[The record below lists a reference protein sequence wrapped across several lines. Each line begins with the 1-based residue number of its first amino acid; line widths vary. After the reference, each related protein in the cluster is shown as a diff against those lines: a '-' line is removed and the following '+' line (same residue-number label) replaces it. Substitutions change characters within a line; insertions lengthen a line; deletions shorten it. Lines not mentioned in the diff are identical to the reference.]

1 MEYEGTPR
9 WRTTRLTHLFLLF
22 CLSLFSRQ
30 IGTPTQSVEV
40 ARLTDTYGIYCNIIV
55 LSAQHG
61 IMSLNSV
68 VNRLVRAAAGISQD
82 ISDVELDAHVA
93 QLLAEEA
100 KAKELKWSELGL
112 TGLLGNSMAAG
123 RDS

>member
-1 MEYEGTPR
+1 MEKNASQR
-9 WRTTRLTHLFLLF
+9 IFFLIRLP
-22 CLSLFSRQ
+22 LFSRQ
-30 IGTPTQSVEV
+30 IGTSTQLVEAALLIDIILYIVTLSPLSVQ
-40 ARLTDTYGIYCNIIV
+40 TST
-55 LSAQHG
+55 
-61 IMSLNSV
+61 MSLNSV
-68 VNRLVRAAAGISQD
+68 VNRLVRAAAGISQG
-82 ISDVELDAHVA
+82 ISDAELDSHVA

>member
-1 MEYEGTPR
+1 MVYTVTSSP
-9 WRTTRLTHLFLLF
+9 
-22 CLSLFSRQ
+22 
-30 IGTPTQSVEV
+30 
-40 ARLTDTYGIYCNIIV
+40 
-55 LSAQHG
+55 LSAQLS